1 MFGPVMGI
9 CLKPGQ
15 SEIVTAETSLGI
27 FGKEKLFFLDLV
39 VGTAFHL
46 QWLSH
51 FAVFSGEPC

>member
-1 MFGPVMGI
+1 MGI

-46 QWLSH
+46 QWLRVTLPSSQENL
-51 FAVFSGEPC
+51 AEKEA